1 MKVKDIKDEAERLI
15 RECGPDAYAN
25 AREAMRLA
33 HRRRDVRLERYL
45 SKVSLE
51 VARQSGRNV
60 GEDTATR
67 YVSRPISE

>member
-15 RECGPDAYAN
+15 REYGTDAYAN

-33 HRRRDVRLERYL
+33 RRRKDARLERYL

-51 VARQSGRNV
+51 VARRSGRNV
-60 GEDTATR
+60 GADTSTAT
-67 YVSRPISE
+67 